1 MPSFIAWAAAILA
14 ALISKGLPM
23 PLAFIQLFVPFPTL
37 FAFLRFPFAKM
48 ATLVMLAGSVLQT
61 GMLVEEVLADKAGT
75 WLNSAAKSST
85 PASPSLP
92 SLRSAVSSAEV
103 QLAEFSSLAYP
114 KAVAALLDN
123 ALALPSIPEGSDIAY
138 TAHDIE
144 EWESQSALF
153 RSEFGRLADETA
165 RAWVDVLSY
174 NPSASASASYD
185 SAPPPLFL
193 PNSTYLQAVQAE
205 LVALQAGRPTM
216 AVYTASEYTDED
228 WTRFEREKEEKER
241 AEKEKKDKQFEE
253 FLDSMFPTVETQAGV
268 EGDGGAE
275 GSPASSSPSID
286 SATSTPSTVL
296 RPRALL
302 EAAQN
307 PSLPPHPVTNPT
319 WRDTL
324 RSQWEL
330 MHDPAKGGVLGEAMQ
345 SLEQIMAGAG
355 LGDADADEGAERKE
369 KEWMPQALPLMV
381 NHLMRDH
388 LQQALAIATPLAT
401 GYTALW
407 AVDAAAEES
416 ALPSILAAFPEE
428 LLSPL
433 QRAVKLDQR
442 ARRWATSLLSL
453 VLSPPPTAPSSP
465 SPPTDPRALT
475 ALLRPSPLPRFR
487 RALSALLALPTS
499 EAHPRPFLS
508 KHEMAFVVFGNK
520 AHMERNGKEGV
531 GRVAVEWA
539 RRKVEE
545 EKRALREAEEKGRV
559 REEL

>member
-1 MPSFIAWAAAILA
+1 MPSLIAWAAAILA

-37 FAFLRFPFAKM
+37 FAFLRFPFSKM
-48 ATLVMLAGSVLQT
+48 ATLVMLAGSVVQT

-114 KAVAALLDN
+114 KAVAALLDD
-123 ALALPSIPEGSDIAY
+123 ALALPTIPEGSDIVY

-144 EWESQSALF
+144 EW
-153 RSEFGRLADETA
+153 D
-165 RAWVDVLSY
+165 
-174 NPSASASASYD
+174 PSAAVSAWYD
-185 SAPPPLFL
+185 STSPPLFL

-205 LVALQAGRPTM
+205 LVALQAGRPTK
-216 AVYTASEYTDED
+216 AVYTVSEYTDED
-228 WTRFEREKEEKER
+228 WARSEREKEEKER

-307 PSLPPHPVTNPT
+307 PSLPPHRVTNPT

-355 LGDADADEGAERKE
+355 LGEEEEEGEEKKP

-388 LQQALAIATPLAT
+388 LQQALTIAAPPAT
-401 GYTALW
+401 GYNALW

-442 ARRWATSLLSL
+442 ARRWATSVLSS

-475 ALLRPSPLPRFR
+475 ALLRPSPLPRFLR
-487 RALSALLALPTS
+487 SLSALLALPTS

-520 AHMERNGKEGV
+520 AQMERNGKEGV

-545 EKRALREAEEKGRV
+545 EKRALKEAEEKGRA